1 MSPNRHRRRRS
12 YSSAMDTTRPLH
24 DVFSGLAGTA
34 GGAEP
39 ADVLRANGH
48 EALPDGLV
56 AEAVVTY
63 ADTAPIEVAEHLSA
77 FVQAHSPVPR
87 TDPGTEAPAWLDA
100 LATAPAGVDI
110 PGDPDPGGD
119 LDTGVGDPAAA
130 WTAPTEP
137 AAASDDF
144 DDADG
149 AGFGAGAQG
158 PATDGAAE
166 ARQAEP
172 DHGFSDGAR
181 PDDGVGAFD
190 DLHLPPT
197 GAVGRPDLD
206 ADPDDLDTDPADL
219 DDL

>member
-1 MSPNRHRRRRS
+1 
-12 YSSAMDTTRPLH
+12 MDTTRPLH

-77 FVQAHSPVPR
+77 YVAAHSPVPR
-87 TDPGTEAPAWLDA
+87 TDAGIEAPSWLDA

-119 LDTGVGDPAAA
+119 LDAGVADPAAA
-130 WTAPTEP
+130 WSAPAG
-137 AAASDDF
+137 AAAAEDDF

-149 AGFGAGAQG
+149 AGFGAGAEG
-158 PATDGAAE
+158 PATDAADE
-166 ARQAEP
+166 ARHAEP
-172 DHGFSDGAR
+172 EHGFSDGAALNGSASLN
-181 PDDGVGAFD
+181 DGAGSFD

-197 GAVGRPDLD
+197 GAADRSGLD
-206 ADPDDLDTDPADL
+206 ADSDDLDTDPADL

>member
-1 MSPNRHRRRRS
+1 
-12 YSSAMDTTRPLH
+12 MDTTRPLH

-77 FVQAHSPVPR
+77 FVAAHSPVPR
-87 TDPGTEAPAWLDA
+87 TDAGIEPPAWLDA
-100 LATAPAGVDI
+100 LATAPADTDI
-110 PGDPDPGGD
+110 SGEPD
-119 LDTGVGDPAAA
+119 LDPSVDDPATA
-130 WTAPTEP
+130 WTGPPEDTG
-137 AAASDDF
+137 ASVDF
-144 DDADG
+144 DDADA

-158 PATDGAAE
+158 PGTDAADE
-166 ARQAEP
+166 APHGEP
-172 DHGFSDGAR
+172 EHGFSDSARLTDSAGAY
-181 PDDGVGAFD
+181 D
-190 DLHLPPT
+190 DLHLPPA

-206 ADPDDLDTDPADL
+206 ADTDDLDTDPADL